1 MKNYRQDLVKGVL
14 LALPAAIFVVSTA
27 NEAVAGSFAV
37 REQSAYSQ
45 GASFA
50 GNATCG
56 ASIQGAFWNPS
67 VITCNDS
74 MAISEGTLSLLF
86 LSTEVDTTSTDDL
99 SPIDPGDIGKLGV
112 VPSSSFSYAY
122 NENIFL
128 GYTVNGPYGLSL
140 ETPVDHNAQAYFR
153 EGEIFSL
160 NATPIVGYKVNDFL
174 SVAAGVQIEYFDLKN
189 FSREAALGNSTLVKL
204 NGDDI
209 GVGFTLGATLRPM
222 EGTEI
227 GIGFRSSVSHSLEGR
242 VTLNG
247 ATFAPISAD
256 LDTPEVVTLSLRQR
270 LHDTFTLLG
279 TVEWTNWSRLQN
291 VPIINDSTNAQL
303 NLGLGPVSFPFSY
316 DDGWFFSLGG
326 EYQYN
331 EKLTLRGGV
340 GWELSPISDA
350 SRSISL
356 PDDDRLWLSIGATY
370 KKDEKWTFNAAYTF
384 ITAFDTTIN
393 LNSTNPWHSV
403 FQGDYH
409 ANVDAN
415 VHILS
420 VGFQRKFGGQP
431 MYAMTQ

>member
-1 MKNYRQDLVKGVL
+1 M
-14 LALPAAIFVVSTA
+14 
-27 NEAVAGSFAV
+27 
-37 REQSAYSQ
+37 
-45 GASFA
+45 
-50 GNATCG
+50 
-56 ASIQGAFWNPS
+56 
-67 VITCNDS
+67 
-74 MAISEGTLSLLF
+74 
-86 LSTEVDTTSTDDL
+86 
-99 SPIDPGDIGKLGV
+99 
-112 VPSSSFSYAY
+112 
-122 NENIFL
+122 
-128 GYTVNGPYGLSL
+128 
-140 ETPVDHNAQAYFR
+140 
-153 EGEIFSL
+153 
-160 NATPIVGYKVNDFL
+160 
-174 SVAAGVQIEYFDLKN
+174 
-189 FSREAALGNSTLVKL
+189 
-204 NGDDI
+204 
-209 GVGFTLGATLRPM
+209 
-222 EGTEI
+222 
-227 GIGFRSSVSHSLEGR
+227 
-242 VTLNG
+242 
-247 ATFAPISAD
+247 
-256 LDTPEVVTLSLRQR
+256 
-270 LHDTFTLLG
+270 
-279 TVEWTNWSRLQN
+279 
-291 VPIINDSTNAQL
+291 
-303 NLGLGPVSFPFSY
+303 SFPFSY